1 MIYSLGNTLTKLT
14 WSEMNKLSVF
24 LADST
29 NNHCKNGDTADPYF
43 FSELLVEIG
52 QGLIKELE
60 NTEAPSSQQG
70 DCKND

>member
-14 WSEMNKLSVF
+14 WSEMNKLSVC

-29 NNHCKNGDTADPYF
+29 NNHFRNEEIVDPYF

-52 QGLIKELE
+52 QNLIKELE
-60 NTEAPSSQQG
+60 NTEASNSQQG
-70 DCKND
+70 DYNND